1 MAFKLK
7 MLKHVVNLGFRL
19 KDFEIFYSKLWCLT
33 YLVFIMP
40 WHSNRFPAY
49 TFCLP
54 TPQRSLIDPRT
65 CFPTRVSYGISLQ
78 TRVPYEITLSTMR
91 SYEISLQA
99 MVSNKIPCLTLV
111 FYEISLPPRVCFKI
125 SFPTKVSNE
134 SRFQL
139 GCPTIFCFQ
148 LGCPLQFHF
157 ASLHERE
164 YSLSWLGQRNFASIF
179 SWKWKLLPAKWL
191 YFFI

>member
-1 MAFKLK
+1 
-7 MLKHVVNLGFRL
+7 
-19 KDFEIFYSKLWCLT
+19 
-33 YLVFIMP
+33 
-40 WHSNRFPAY
+40 
-49 TFCLP
+49 
-54 TPQRSLIDPRT
+54 
-65 CFPTRVSYGISLQ
+65 
-78 TRVPYEITLSTMR
+78 MR

-148 LGCPLQFHF
+148 QNDCIFLFKKVPLSVRTNAFWLMETGLSIGV
-157 ASLHERE
+157 AERIQI
-164 YSLSWLGQRNFASIF
+164 YADAQWRILKWHACYGQSVDRIFTANLPWDKCVDLTENHKNVFKQHLRLF
-179 SWKWKLLPAKWL
+179 SWHWPFKP
-191 YFFI
+191 